1 MCYRKVFYIVEE
13 EKSQNP
19 AAFKKLI
26 KMTLP
31 LSYGNAFL
39 ERGFNNTKQ
48 IVSGRESLNLNSI
61 KGQKTVKYVITMSG
75 GANKV
80 TVDFNTINAVKTS
93 HMAYQKSLD
102 LEKEEK
108 KKQEELA
115 KKSQTEKR
123 KREKFEEEER
133 RWSVKVRDL
142 EAELKNCEE
151 KINTQEKLS

>member
-1 MCYRKVFYIVEE
+1 M
-13 EKSQNP
+13 SQNP

-31 LSYGNAFL
+31 LAHGNAFL

-48 IVSGRESLNLNSI
+48 IVLGRESLNLNSI
-61 KGQKTVKYVITMSG
+61 KGQKTVKDVITMSG

-80 TVDFNTINAVKTS
+80 TVDFNTINAVRMS

-108 KKQEELA
+108 R
-115 KKSQTEKR
+115 SR
-123 KREKFEEEER
+123 KN
-133 RWSVKVRDL
+133 L
-142 EAELKNCEE
+142 
-151 KINTQEKLS
+151 